1 MSEAVEMKGEQINN
15 LCKTLGIMDELIY
28 MNEKVKVV
36 DEPHVML
43 MEVERLDGSAVFG
56 VTDSRLLDPKDII
69 DMKIEGKEEFDVL
82 DEDNKYILRNEN
94 RYYSVPII
102 EDDHVSRTVKVP
114 RLEGLLHKVE
124 VSGKMLKDFMS
135 HVPKRCNSVRFSV
148 EDGTVW
154 VKVEDCNY
162 TVGVKLATTDHDVN
176 IKSSFDS
183 NYMKKLVKVIG
194 STVTLGLET
203 DYLMTAEWCDNYY
216 KYKVLLAP
224 RIERE

>member
-1 MSEAVEMKGEQINN
+1 MKGEEINN

-28 MNEKVKVV
+28 MDEKVKVV
-36 DEPHVML
+36 DPEHVML

-56 VTDSRLLDPKDII
+56 VTDNRLLDPEDII
-69 DMKIEGKEEFDVL
+69 DMKIDGKEEFDVL

-94 RYYSVPII
+94 RYFSVPII
-102 EDDHVSRTVKVP
+102 EDDNASRTVKVP
-114 RLEGLLHKVE
+114 RLEELLHKIE
-124 VSGKMLKDFMS
+124 ISGKMLKDFMT
-135 HVPKRCNSVRFSV
+135 HVPKGCNTVTFSV

-154 VKVEDCNY
+154 IKVEDCNHA
-162 TVGVKLATTDHDVN
+162 VGVKLATTDRDVK
-176 IKSSFDS
+176 IESKFDP

-203 DYLMTAEWCDNYY
+203 DYPMTAEWSDSYY

-224 RIERE
+224 RIEKDD

>member
-1 MSEAVEMKGEQINN
+1 MKGEEINN

-28 MNEKVKVV
+28 MNEKLKVV
-36 DEPHVML
+36 DPPHVML

-56 VTDSRLLDPKDII
+56 VTDNRLLDPKDIL

-82 DEDNKYILRNEN
+82 DKDNKYILRNED

-114 RLEGLLHKVE
+114 SLDLHKVE
-124 VSGKMLKDFMS
+124 ISGKMLKDFMS
-135 HVPKRCNSVRFSV
+135 HVPKGCDAVMFSV

-154 VKVEDCNY
+154 IKVENCNHA
-162 TVGVKLATTDHDVN
+162 VGVKLATTDRDVK
-176 IKSSFDS
+176 IESKFDP

-194 STVTLGLET
+194 STVTIGLDT
-203 DYLMTAEWCDNYY
+203 DYPMTAEWSDAYY
-216 KYKVLLAP
+216 NYKVLLAP
-224 RIERE
+224 RITRDD